1 MFWNFSMKNL
11 MCVLIFINAFCQMPK
26 DAKIFVAG
34 HKGLVGSGICRIL
47 RAHGYHNLILKTHA
61 ELDLENEADV
71 NNFFAEFKPEY
82 VFLSAA
88 KVGGILA
95 NSSFPVD
102 FLVNNLKIEL
112 NVITSSYM
120 FGVKKLLFLGSS
132 CIYPKFCP
140 QPIKEEYLLTGELE
154 PTNEWYALAKIAGIK
169 MCQAYNKQCHT
180 NFIACMPTNL
190 YGIEDNFS
198 QLGSHVIPGMMRRIH
213 EAKIN
218 NSESVT
224 IWGTGNPRREFLYI
238 DDLAEALLLLM
249 NIYEGSEIINIGSG
263 TDLTIKDLAY
273 SIADVVGY
281 DGKLVFD
288 ITKPDG
294 TPQKLLDISKL
305 KSLGW
310 EPKIKFL
317 DGLRKSYDWFLTNK
331 DNLSSIN

>member
-1 MFWNFSMKNL
+1 
-11 MCVLIFINAFCQMPK
+11 MPK

-47 RAHGYHNLILKTHA
+47 NSHGYHNLILKTHV
-61 ELDLENEADV
+61 ELDLENEAEV
-71 NNFFAEFKPEY
+71 NNFFAEYRPEY

-95 NSSFPVD
+95 NNSFPVD

-112 NVITSSYM
+112 NVISSAYKY
-120 FGVKKLLFLGSS
+120 GVKKLLFLGSS

-140 QPIKEEYLLTGELE
+140 QPIKEQYLLTGELE

-169 MCQAYNKQCHT
+169 MCQAYNKQYNT

-198 QLGSHVIPGMMRRIH
+198 PLGSHVIPGMMRRIH

-249 NIYEGSEIINIGSG
+249 NIYESSEIINIGSG

-273 SIADVVGY
+273 SIAAVVGY
-281 DGKLVFD
+281 NGKLIFD
-288 ITKPDG
+288 STKPDG

-305 KSLGW
+305 KLLGW
-310 EPKIKFL
+310 EPKIEFL
-317 DGLRKSYDWFLTNK
+317 DGLRKSYEWFLDNK
-331 DNLSSIN
+331 DNLPVKD

>member
-1 MFWNFSMKNL
+1 MKI
-11 MCVLIFINAFCQMPK
+11 LIPILILINSFCQMPK

-47 RAHGYHNLILKTHA
+47 KSHGYNNLILKTHS
-61 ELDLENEADV
+61 ELNLENEAEV
-71 NNFFAEFKPEY
+71 NNFFAEFRPEY

-95 NSSFPVD
+95 NNSFPVD
-102 FLVNNLKIEL
+102 FLINNLKIEL
-112 NVITSSYM
+112 NVITSAYK

-132 CIYPKFCP
+132 CIYPKLCP
-140 QPIKEEYLLTGELE
+140 QPIKEQYLLTGELE

-169 MCQAYNKQCHT
+169 MCHAFNKQFNT

-198 QLGSHVIPGMMRRIH
+198 SLGSHVIPGLMKRIH
-213 EAKIN
+213 EAKTS
-218 NSESVT
+218 NSQFVT

-249 NIYEGSEIINIGSG
+249 NIYDGNEIINIGSG
-263 TDLTIKDLAY
+263 TDLTIKALAY
-273 SIADVVGY
+273 SIACVVDYRG
-281 DGKLVFD
+281 DLVFD
-288 ITKPDG
+288 DSKPDG
-294 TPQKLLDISKL
+294 TPRKLLDVSKL

-310 EPKIKFL
+310 EPKVKFL
-317 DGLRKSYDWFLTNK
+317 DGLRKTYEWFVDNK
-331 DNLSSIN
+331 DNLKSKD

>member
-1 MFWNFSMKNL
+1 
-11 MCVLIFINAFCQMPK
+11 MPK
-26 DAKIFVAG
+26 HAKIFVAG
-34 HKGLVGSGICRIL
+34 HKGLVGSGIYRVL
-47 RAHGYHNLILKTHA
+47 KSHGYHNLILKTHA

-71 NNFFAEFKPEY
+71 NKFFADFRPEY

-88 KVGGILA
+88 RVGGILA
-95 NSSFPVD
+95 NNSFPVD
-102 FLVNNLKIEL
+102 FLVKNLKIEL
-112 NVITSSYM
+112 NVITSSYK

-169 MCQAYNKQCHT
+169 MCQAYNKQYNT
-180 NFIACMPTNL
+180 NFISCMPTNL
-190 YGIEDNFS
+190 YGVEDNFS
-198 QLGSHVIPGMMRRIH
+198 PLGSHVIPGMMRRIH

-218 NSESVT
+218 NSEYVT

-249 NIYEGSEIINIGSG
+249 NIYEGNEIVNIGCG
-263 TDLTIKDLAY
+263 TDLTIRDLAY
-273 SIADVVGY
+273 SIASVVEY
-281 DGKLVFD
+281 NGKLVFD
-288 ITKPDG
+288 STKPDG

-310 EPKIKFL
+310 EPKIEFL
-317 DGLRKSYDWFLTNK
+317 DGLRKSYEWFLNNK
-331 DNLSSIN
+331 DNLSSKD